1 MRLDWAL
8 RFDIIMGIA
17 RGLLYLHQDS
27 RLRIIHRDLKASN
40 VGYMAPEYA
49 LNGFFSIKSDV
60 FSFGV
65 VVLEMIS
72 GKRNTGYYHNKEA
85 FSLISYAWSLWREQ
99 KPLDLLDP
107 ALAESCNS
115 IEVLRCTII
124 GLLCVQEDPQD
135 RPTMTGVLGMLGM
148 DIESLPDPKEPAF
161 VSKTRVRSLPSYVSE
176 SEINQLTITEVEGW

>member
-1 MRLDWAL
+1 
-8 RFDIIMGIA
+8 
-17 RGLLYLHQDS
+17 
-27 RLRIIHRDLKASN
+27 
-40 VGYMAPEYA
+40 MAPEYA

-65 VVLEMIS
+65 VVLEIIS

-85 FSLISYAWSLWREQ
+85 FSLISYAWGLWKQ
-99 KPLDLLDP
+99 KKPLDLLDP

-115 IEVLRCTII
+115 IEVLRCMII

-161 VSKTRVRSLPSYVSE
+161 VSRKRVLSSSSYVNE
-176 SEINQLTITEVEGW
+176 SEINQVTITEIGGR